1 MKHLKKHLAS
11 YLLLCILCAAF
22 FLRSVQL
29 STVPNGFH
37 ADEASFLLNAVTIL
51 QTGRDEDN
59 RFLPVVLTS
68 LIDPKPAAYSYLQI
82 PFIALFGP
90 TVFAARIP
98 AVILGVL
105 SIYLVF
111 LILKRVGYQTLG
123 ICVAAV
129 LAISPWHIV
138 ISRATQ
144 EVVLALTA
152 TLAAIVCFIAYWKN
166 QKIQTAFWLLFF
178 SFFALYN
185 YHSAKIFLPSLFI
198 VWSLFLYISQ
208 KLPKK
213 FFITIG
219 AICIV
224 ALCASFLIQE
234 STSRFSA
241 VGILSNIEPQISI
254 NEQIT
259 AATPL
264 APQVL
269 LRTFYNKPVTYAT
282 SALQEYMHYFSADF
296 LFFSGG
302 EPKRYFIPFHG
313 LLYLFEIPL
322 LLAGCILALRKKHK
336 LFWFVFTAALLA
348 PLPAALT
355 YQETPSMIRTVPLL
369 IALSFFI
376 GYALEQLLQ
385 KPERIKIGVT
395 LVLLPVVIWQLS
407 YFWMQLSVQQKVYRP
422 WHRNT
427 PYTAIAQKLTTIEP
441 NYTTIRVVNDL
452 RPLYAYFALEYLIPL
467 NTLQSHPF
475 ERQKEQARL
484 GKYEFTRGNCD
495 FGTLND
501 QTLYVAET
509 ECRRSFTHSG
519 NLHVIDTIT
528 YDDGTAVYEFLTYS
542 KE

>member
-1 MKHLKKHLAS
+1 MNHLKKHLTT
-11 YLLLCILCAAF
+11 YLLISILCIAF
-22 FLRSVQL
+22 LLRSVQL
-29 STVPNGFH
+29 ATVPNGLH

-59 RFLPVVLTS
+59 KILPVVLTS
-68 LIDPKPAAYSYLQI
+68 LIDPKPAVYSYLEI
-82 PFIALFGP
+82 PFIAVFGP

-138 ISRATQ
+138 ISRSTQ

-152 TLAAIVCFIAYWKN
+152 TLAAILFFSEYWKK
-166 QKIQTAFWLLFF
+166 QKLQTAFWLLFF

-185 YHSAKIFLPSLFI
+185 YHSAKIFLPALFM
-198 VWSLFLYISQ
+198 VWSVFLYISH

-213 FFITIG
+213 FFITIST
-219 AICIV
+219 ICIV
-224 ALCASFLIQE
+224 ALVASFSIQE

-241 VGILSNIEPQISI
+241 VGILNNIEPQIQI

-269 LRTFYNKPVTYAT
+269 LRTFYNKPVAYAT

-296 LFFSGG
+296 LFFTGG
-302 EPKRYFIPFHG
+302 EPKRYLIPFHG
-313 LLYLFEIPL
+313 LLYLFEVPL
-322 LLAGCILALRKKHK
+322 LLAGFILALRKKHT
-336 LFWFVFTAALLA
+336 LFWFVFAAAVLA

-355 YQETPSMIRTVPLL
+355 YQETPSMIRTVPLC
-369 IALSFFI
+369 IALSFFT

-385 KPERIKIGVT
+385 LPKKFKIGVA
-395 LVLLPVVIWQLS
+395 LILLPIIVWQLS

-427 PYTAIAQKLTTIEP
+427 PYTVIASKLATVES

-452 RPLYAYFALEYLIPL
+452 RPLYAYFALEHLIPFS
-467 NTLQSHPF
+467 TLQSQPF

-495 FGTLND
+495 FGVLAE

-519 NLHVIDTIT
+519 SLHLVDTIT